1 MFHKSIK
8 HKTMAKINLDKHI
21 WEGWTVG
28 DFINN
33 LEPMFDMIMRGQS
46 WKKPFT
52 TKQEVKEWCMDM
64 QSGYKKHIPDVVNY
78 FVAKAKIK

>member
-1 MFHKSIK
+1 MNSSR
-8 HKTMAKINLDKHI
+8 HI
-21 WEGWTVG
+21 WEGWTVQS
-28 DFINN
+28 FIDD

-64 QSGYKKHIPDVVNY
+64 QSGYKKYIPEVVTY
-78 FVAKAKIK
+78 FWNKIK

>member
-1 MFHKSIK
+1 MNSSR
-8 HKTMAKINLDKHI
+8 HI
-21 WEGWTVG
+21 WEGWTVQS
-28 DFINN
+28 FIDD

-64 QSGYKKHIPDVVNY
+64 QSGYKKHIPEVVTY
-78 FVAKAKIK
+78 FWNKIK